1 LKILITGA
9 DGLLGRR
16 LVSQLAHI
24 HEIHAMV
31 HSSPLTPFN
40 GVTYHVID
48 LSEKDSFNFLPR
60 QVDAIIHLAQS
71 SHFREFPEQAMNVFN
86 VNIASTARL
95 LEYARQNGVHNFI
108 LASSGGVY
116 GAGKEAFKENATIH
130 HHGQLGYY
138 LGSKLCSEVLAQ
150 NYSSLMNISV
160 LRFFFIYGKGQ
171 KRSMLIPRLIDNVI
185 SGQPITIQGD
195 DGIWINPVHVS
206 DAATAV
212 EKCLSLEGSH
222 TFNIAGSQVM
232 SLRVIAQTIGD
243 AVGREPILKIE
254 QTEPRNL
261 IANIDALCEQL
272 MTPQMKFANG
282 LLELLPS

>member
-1 LKILITGA
+1 MKILITGA

-16 LVSQLAHI
+16 LVEQLAHI

-31 HSSPLTPFN
+31 HSPPSTPFD
-40 GVTYHVID
+40 GVTYHIID
-48 LSEKDSFNFLPR
+48 LAETDSFNFLPSKI
-60 QVDAIIHLAQS
+60 DAIIHLAQS
-71 SHFREFPEQAMNVFN
+71 SRFREFPEQAMNVFH

-95 LEYARQNGVHNFI
+95 LEYARQSGVRNFI
-108 LASSGGVY
+108 LASSGGIY
-116 GAGKEAFKENATIH
+116 GAGKEAFKENAIIQ

-185 SGQPITIQGD
+185 GGQTITIQGD
-195 DGIWINPVHVS
+195 DGLWINPIHVS
-206 DAATAV
+206 DAAAAV
-212 EKCLSLEGSH
+212 EKCLSLKGSH
-222 TFNIAGSQVM
+222 TFNIAGAQVM
-232 SLRVIAQTIGD
+232 SLRVIAQTIGN

-261 IANIDALCEQL
+261 IANIDALCEKL
-272 MTPQMKFANG
+272 VAPEVKFSQG